1 MKALLLN
8 DFYTMKEQYTSYV
21 KIMIPMMLLMGFGF
35 GRGEEIT
42 ELSSFSFMFAPFVVF
57 AMSMITT
64 LFTFEEKSGFMQYAL
79 TTPVTRKKYIQE
91 KYLFQFLNSLA
102 GVVMGGIAAVISA
115 LMHGCAITGQDILW
129 LVCYGMGSLLISVM
143 FCTWVIAMA
152 MKFGISKG
160 RTIMIALTLFASL
173 TAGFVVAVANAGQE
187 ALNPMLMWVGI
198 GVMALVLIA
207 TLIMFILSFRWAE
220 RKEL

>member
-8 DFYTMKEQYTSYV
+8 DFYTMKEQYTSYI

-115 LMHGCAITGQDILW
+115 LMHGCTITGQDILW

-160 RTIMIALTLFASL
+160 RTIMIALMLFVSL
-173 TAGFVVAVANAGQE
+173 TVGFIVAVSAGQ
-187 ALNPMLMWVGI
+187 ALNPVLMWVGI